1 MLGLNHMSEELK
13 SDIFEEDDQSK
24 FEEDNHIYLSKSALL
39 HNYELKLKQP
49 IQRNKIEKD
58 NPNAFLTF
66 LDKTANILELRLA
79 QGTSAS
85 FLTDVNEFSLEQKL
99 DMLCQDFFERAI
111 FRSYL
116 YLVLM
121 QRRALDYTF
130 YGETHSFDLRD
141 VYHLG
146 GIELRMFNIPEQIP
160 SDITRRMKINS
171 QSYRAKADNY
181 EQKFIKLEKQ
191 LQSKHR
197 QLNAIT
203 QDDESTEKVESKLK
217 TLEREIYGLKLK
229 IEKLSFDMGD
239 ELITTTIKES
249 PTPEEVIKFI
259 AYFVCYGIRVEKA
272 TLDRHFEQGY
282 QTYQTNDN
290 EIIKNLTSEDLY
302 FQDLSQYVWVKGDV
316 MFDYFLNQIA
326 PKMRTSNKQIEVMYD
341 QLIKYIQ
348 STRDV
353 SIFSFKHHCLFMKNG
368 VIPLQYQEDGSIQY
382 QFIAHENMTTRKI
395 MFDYATHYRTSVN
408 YDDTVSYVFD
418 DNPEKIEVTPDFIY
432 GSLGERGFE
441 DNPEEA
447 ERRANLLMQ
456 YTLKIL
462 MPFDDLDSI
471 KDTFLYFYNSAN
483 SGKSTY
489 MKLMNLIVGNRSTV
503 GLETKDLSSES
514 FGLINVKDKRLV
526 LVDEATNGKHP
537 IETDNIKRISAK
549 ERIDTNVKN
558 KAYSGFTP
566 TAEMIFASNPEPS
579 FTDESEGT
587 ERRLLGFQLESS
599 YQDDELSD
607 NKDLVFIKQD
617 LIYRNA
623 FQSACI
629 KWLLNHINVLSPKPQ
644 SVRNDALALISK
656 EDDVQGF
663 IHERIRQA
671 IDEPLFINIDH
682 LYALYKL
689 ESLTKGRRMSNIRN
703 KANFK
708 KALMKMRS
716 GVYQIKSLDHSN
728 VDTMNRL
735 LHLEGVLFEDYF
747 HNISNNELNNNI
759 IKTFMDFSEER
770 KQNLKRFYDQVIKTS
785 NKELKLAE
793 VSRKRSHMI
802 CILPDT
808 EMYNVSIATSDLTS
822 VAKIQKKQFLEAT
835 LKLNKNIELIK
846 NNETNKLPF
855 PINPKV
861 SNRFAHYSM
870 HSLDKDSFNEF
881 VKYNN

>member
-1 MLGLNHMSEELK
+1 MSEEIK
-13 SDIFEEDDQSK
+13 SEIFEDEEQTE
-24 FEEDNHIYLSKSALL
+24 FEEANSIYLSKSKLL
-39 HNYELKLKQP
+39 KNYELKLKQT
-49 IQRNKIEKD
+49 IQRNKVEKAD
-58 NPNAFLTF
+58 PNTFLPF
-66 LDKTANILELRLA
+66 LDKTAKVLELRLA
-79 QGTSAS
+79 KGTSSS
-85 FLTDVNEFSLEQKL
+85 FLIDVNEFSLEQKL
-99 DMLCQDFFERAI
+99 DMLCNDFFERAI

-121 QRRALDYTF
+121 QRRALDYIF
-130 YGETHSFDLRD
+130 YDETHSFDLRD

-146 GIELRMFNIPEQIP
+146 GIDLRMFDIPEQIP

-171 QSYRAKADNY
+171 QSYRAKADKY
-181 EQKFIKLEKQ
+181 EQQFIKLEKQ
-191 LQSKHR
+191 IQSKYN
-197 QLNAIT
+197 QINAVS
-203 QDDESTEKVESKLK
+203 QNEESSDKVETKLK
-217 TLEREIYGLKLK
+217 TLEKDIYGLKMK
-229 IEKLSFDMGD
+229 VEKLSFDMGD

-259 AYFVCYGIRVEKA
+259 AYFVCYGIHIEKA
-272 TLDRHFEQGY
+272 TLDNHFEQGN
-282 QTYQTNDN
+282 QTYQTNDD

-302 FQDLSQYVWVKGDV
+302 FQDLSQYIWVKGDV

-326 PKMRTSNKQIEVMYD
+326 PKMRTSNKQVEVMYD
-341 QLIKYIQ
+341 QLIKYIK

-353 SIFSFKHHCLFMKNG
+353 NIFSFRHHCLFMKNG
-368 VIPLQYQEDGSIQY
+368 VIPLQYQDDGTLQYEFVSHQSIS
-382 QFIAHENMTTRKI
+382 TRTI
-395 MFDYATHYRTSVN
+395 MFKYATNYRTSVN
-408 YDDTVSYVFD
+408 YDDKVSYIFD
-418 DNPEKIEVTPDFIY
+418 DNPEKIKVTPDYIY

-441 DNPEEA
+441 DNPDEA
-447 ERRANLLMQ
+447 GRRANLLMQ

-462 MPFDDLDSI
+462 MPFDDLESI

-489 MKLMNLIVGNRSTV
+489 MKLMNLIVGNHSTV

-587 ERRLLGFQLESS
+587 ERRLLAFQLESS

-617 LIYRNA
+617 LIHRNA

-629 KWLLNHINVLSPKPQ
+629 KWLLNHVNVLSPKPQ

-663 IHERIRQA
+663 IHDRIRQT
-671 IDEPLFINIDH
+671 IDEPLFVNIDH

-689 ESLTKGRRMSNIRN
+689 ESLTKGRRISNIRN

-728 VDTMNRL
+728 VDTMNKL
-735 LHLEGVLFEDYF
+735 LYLEGVLFEDYF
-747 HNISNNELNNNI
+747 NNISNNELNNNI
-759 IKTFMDFSEER
+759 IKTFMDFSDER
-770 KQNLKRFYDQVIKTS
+770 NKNLKRFYEQVIKAS
-785 NKELKLAE
+785 NKELKLSE

-808 EMYNVSIATSDLTS
+808 EMYNVPVSTSDLSS
-822 VAKIQKKQFLEAT
+822 VSKIQKKQFLESA
-835 LKLNKNIELIK
+835 LKLDRNVELIK
-846 NNETNKLPF
+846 KGETKKLPH
-855 PINPKV
+855 PICSHV
-861 SNRFAHYSM
+861 SNRFTYYSN
-870 HSLDKDSFNEF
+870 SSFDKENFNEF

>member
-1 MLGLNHMSEELK
+1 MDRNNTTLFEDIEQEENA
-13 SDIFEEDDQSK
+13 
-24 FEEDNHIYLSKSALL
+24 FEEDNAVYLSKSQLL
-39 HNYELKLKQP
+39 RNHELKLKQT
-49 IQRNKIEKD
+49 IQRNKIEKRD
-58 NPNAFLTF
+58 PNTF
-66 LDKTANILELRLA
+66 LPFLGKIANALDLHLA
-79 QGTSAS
+79 KGTSAS
-85 FLTDVNEFSLEQKL
+85 FLTDVNEFSFEQKL
-99 DMLCQDFFERAI
+99 TLLCSDFFERAVL
-111 FRSYL
+111 RSYV

-130 YGETHSFDLRD
+130 YNEMHTFDLKD
-141 VYHLG
+141 VYHLK
-146 GIELRMFNIPEQIP
+146 GIQLKMFNIPEEIP
-160 SDITRRMKINS
+160 SDIARRMKINS
-171 QSYRAKADNY
+171 QSYRAKADKY
-181 EQKFIKLEKQ
+181 EQQFTKLEKQ
-191 LQSKHR
+191 IQSKYN
-197 QLNAIT
+197 QINAVS
-203 QDDESTEKVESKLK
+203 QNEESSDKVETKLK
-217 TLEREIYGLKLK
+217 RLEKDIYGLKMK
-229 IEKLSFDMGD
+229 VEKLSFDMGD

-249 PTPEEVIKFI
+249 PTPEEIIKFI
-259 AYFVCYGIRVEKA
+259 AYFVCYGIHVEKS
-272 TLDRHFEQGY
+272 TLNNHFEKGH
-282 QTYQTNDN
+282 TSYQTNDI

-302 FQDLSQYVWVKGDV
+302 FQDLSQCIWVKGDV

-326 PKMRTSNKQIEVMYD
+326 PKMRTSNKQVEVMYD
-341 QLIKYIQ
+341 QLIKYIK
-348 STRDV
+348 STQDV
-353 SIFSFKHHCLFMKNG
+353 NIFSFRHHCLFMKNG
-368 VIPLQYQEDGSIQY
+368 VIPLQYQDDGTLQYEFVSHQSIS
-382 QFIAHENMTTRKI
+382 TRTI
-395 MFDYATHYRTSVN
+395 MFKYATNYRTSVN
-408 YDDTVSYVFD
+408 YDDDVSYIFD

-441 DNPEEA
+441 DNPDEA
-447 ERRANLLMQ
+447 GRRANLLMQ

-462 MPFDDLDSI
+462 MPFDDLESI

-489 MKLMNLIVGNRSTV
+489 MKLMNLIVGNHSTV

-587 ERRLLGFQLESS
+587 ERRLLAFQLESS

-629 KWLLNHINVLSPKPQ
+629 KWLLNHVNVLSPKPQ

-671 IDEPLFINIDH
+671 IDEPLFVNIDH

-770 KQNLKRFYDQVIKTS
+770 KKNLKHFYDQVIKTS

-802 CILPDT
+802 CILPDN

-870 HSLDKDSFNEF
+870 HNLDKNSFNEF
-881 VKYNN
+881 IKYNN